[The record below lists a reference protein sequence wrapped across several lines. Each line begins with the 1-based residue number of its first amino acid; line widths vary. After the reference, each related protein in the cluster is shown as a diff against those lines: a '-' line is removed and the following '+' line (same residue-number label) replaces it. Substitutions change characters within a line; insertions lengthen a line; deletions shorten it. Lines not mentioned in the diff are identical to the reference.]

1 MAARNTPNHPAD
13 FDIYL
18 PSEIDHN
25 NKRSFGGLFVGA
37 IACSPARGG
46 CKAVG
51 LESRTT
57 RGSSVGGAD
66 WRMVAATW
74 GRLSRQSMGAMFRI
88 LIANSKGGCGKT
100 TLTTNLAAHFAN
112 AGKQI
117 TLFDCDPQ
125 GSSMAWCQQRPA
137 HLAKVNAV
145 AGNDPA
151 RGLTPGW
158 MLRIPATT
166 EILLID
172 TPAGLRGHEFD
183 QFARHADALI
193 VPVVPSSIDL
203 RATLSFIDM
212 VRKRDEVKS
221 GRMRLAMIANRVRER
236 TLSAQQLDATL
247 GRITSAAMIRIRDSQ
262 VYVGLAERGMS
273 VFDSGNKA
281 ILAHRAD
288 WTPLSNWLNWHAD
301 LSRDQ
306 GKVTTLPIANSA
318 TQRLYR
324 P

>member
-1 MAARNTPNHPAD
+1 
-13 FDIYL
+13 
-18 PSEIDHN
+18 
-25 NKRSFGGLFVGA
+25 
-37 IACSPARGG
+37 
-46 CKAVG
+46 
-51 LESRTT
+51 
-57 RGSSVGGAD
+57 
-66 WRMVAATW
+66 
-74 GRLSRQSMGAMFRI
+74 MFRI

-112 AGKQI
+112 SGKQT

-125 GSSMAWCQQRPA
+125 GSSSAWCQQRPA
-137 HLAKVNAV
+137 HLAAINSV

-212 VRKRDEVKS
+212 VRKRDEARS
-221 GRMRLAMIANRVRER
+221 GRMRVAMIANRVRER
-236 TLSAQQLDATL
+236 TLSARQLDATL
-247 GRITSAAMIRIRDSQ
+247 ERVTSAAMIRIRDSQ
-262 VYVGLAERGMS
+262 TYVGLAERGQS
-273 VFDSGNKA
+273 VFDSDNKA

-288 WTPLSNWLNWHAD
+288 WTPLLSWLSWHED
-301 LSRDQ
+301 QSRDR
-306 GKVTTLPIANSA
+306 GKVSRLPIPGSV
-318 TQRLYR
+318 TQKLQR